1 MMMKLLFIFCGL
13 VFNSFFA
20 MADELNQ
27 EDLLFAGASK
37 EKITPTI
44 ETFSDINENG
54 KYDLKE
60 PFTDLNNNG
69 SWDPVW
75 LGGNQNGRFA
85 LGAHDDLWAK
95 SLIVESSQ
103 TSLILISLDLIG
115 FLFDEVDSIQTAI
128 SEKWGIPA
136 EQIFIASTHNHSGP
150 DTIGLWGES
159 GSGKNSE
166 YLSFVKAQVLKSVK
180 TAMQNKKKA
189 KIVWGK
195 TEYSNPIHDARPPE
209 VINDLLLSFRLE
221 DEQGATI
228 ATIVNYS
235 MHAEVLN
242 EKNRLIT
249 ADYPGTLTEKLEKHF
264 GGVALFFAGDIG
276 GMQTPKIFFHTFF
289 ISKKIGENLAKEVI
303 LSLKQGKSVPIETLH
318 VKQETLMIPIENP
331 KFLEAME
338 KGIFGSTKNL
348 LKESDGQL
356 FIPAEIGF
364 IQIGPAQ
371 FVTVP
376 GELFPELGHVLR
388 NEMKLEYKFLF
399 GLCNNEIGYIVP
411 EEDWNPN
418 GYEETM
424 SLGPKTSALILSTL
438 LQLIKN

>member
-1 MMMKLLFIFCGL
+1 MMELLFIFCCL
-13 VFNSFFA
+13 VFHSFLA
-20 MADELNQ
+20 IADELKQ
-27 EDLLFAGASK
+27 EIVLLAGASK

-85 LGAHDDLWAK
+85 LGVHDDLWAK
-95 SLIVESSQ
+95 TLILESNQ

-115 FLFDEVDSIQTAI
+115 FLFDEVNSIQTAI

-150 DTIGLWGES
+150 DAIGLWGES

-166 YLSFVKAQVLKSVK
+166 TLSFVKAQILKSVE
-180 TAMQNKKKA
+180 TAIQNKKKA

-195 TEYSNPIHDARPPE
+195 TEYSNPIQDARPPT
-209 VINDLLLSFRLE
+209 ILNDLLLSFRVE
-221 DEQGATI
+221 DEQGLTL

-242 EKNRLIT
+242 EKNRLVT

-264 GGVALFFAGDIG
+264 GGVALFFAGDVG
-276 GMQTPKIFFHTFF
+276 GMQTPKVFFHTFY
-289 ISKKIGENLAKEVI
+289 ICKKIGESLAKEVI
-303 LSLKQGKSVPIETLH
+303 LSLKQGKSVPIETLR
-318 VKQETLMIPIENP
+318 VKQETLLLPIENP

-348 LKESDGQL
+348 LKESDGKL
-356 FIPAEIGF
+356 FIPADIGF

-376 GELFPELGHVLR
+376 GELFPELGQVLR
-388 NEMKLEYKFLF
+388 NEMKLEYKFLI

-418 GYEETM
+418 GYEESM
-424 SLGPKTSALILSTL
+424 SLGQKTGTMIISSL
-438 LQLIKN
+438 LKLIKN